1 MLHSNAQYVALRVV
15 LYIWNKC
22 LFRLRENQSYGPQEQ
37 FLRIRKFS
45 VFLSFCVFRFLCVW
59 QRECGR
65 PSNASHGEARQ
76 WWVSVGQLWHILH
89 FLNPH
94 TRWLMCCALR
104 KGEKNTSQEGWTRG
118 PSTKLTGQLTMID
131 THKQCDH
138 VQTPTL
144 LKDNA
149 RVSHTLTQPS
159 PLPYKQPTLLKT
171 LTFIN
176 NVSLA
181 LTPCLAKGQ

>member
-15 LYIWNKC
+15 WVFKATKETDIWNKR
-22 LFRLRENQSYGPQEQ
+22 LFRLRDNQSYGPQEQ

-94 TRWLMCCALR
+94 TRWLMCCALW

-118 PSTKLTGQLTMID
+118 PVNKTHRATNNDWHAQTMRPRSNPPPSWKTMPGFH
-131 THKQCDH
+131 TH
-138 VQTPTL
+138 
-144 LKDNA
+144 
-149 RVSHTLTQPS
+149 SHS
-159 PLPYKQPTLLKT
+159 PH
-171 LTFIN
+171 
-176 NVSLA
+176 
-181 LTPCLAKGQ
+181 PCLTNSPPS

>member
-104 KGEKNTSQEGWTRG
+104 KGEKNTSQEGWMRG
-118 PSTKLTGQLTMID
+118 PVNKTHRATNNDWHAQTMRPRSNPHPPERQCQGF
-131 THKQCDH
+131 TH
-138 VQTPTL
+138 T
-144 LKDNA
+144 
-149 RVSHTLTQPS
+149 HT
-159 PLPYKQPTLLKT
+159 
-171 LTFIN
+171 
-176 NVSLA
+176 A
-181 LTPCLAKGQ
+181 LTPALQTAHPLKDTHIH